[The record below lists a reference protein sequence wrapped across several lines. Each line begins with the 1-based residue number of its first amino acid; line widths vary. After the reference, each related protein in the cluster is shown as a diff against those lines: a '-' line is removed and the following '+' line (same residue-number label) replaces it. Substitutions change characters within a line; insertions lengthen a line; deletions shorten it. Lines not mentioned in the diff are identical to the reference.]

1 VSAVGPEAGRPEA
14 GRPETTPRR
23 SRGALIVVVLIIAAA
38 ALSAAWGI
46 AGRERALADL
56 TRETREMA
64 IVTVAVTQPA
74 RGTAAEQVTL
84 PGNIQPFTDAAIFA
98 RTTGYLKARHA
109 DIGSRVKTGQIL
121 AEIDTPEID
130 QQLLQARAD
139 LASARANAKLAQTT
153 ADRYQDLIK
162 TDSVSRQDLDNA
174 TGSLEAKQAAVLSA
188 DANVKRLEE
197 LQKFRVIL
205 APFDG
210 VITARNTDIG
220 ALIGSGSGAKE
231 LFHIAAVDRLRI
243 YVSVPQMYSSAIHTG
258 TEADIEIQNLPGR
271 TFKGRLS
278 RTAQSIDA
286 STRTLLAEIDLDNP
300 GGVILPGSFAQV
312 RLGLPTDA
320 ATFRLPVNTL
330 IFRSEGMRVG
340 VVKNGV
346 VSLVPV
352 TLGRDFGTTVEI
364 VSGLKGGE
372 SVVVNPPDS
381 LADGQAVTVA
391 APEPKKP
398 QP

>member
-1 VSAVGPEAGRPEA
+1 MPDA
-14 GRPETTPRR
+14 TPRR
-23 SRGALIVVVLIIAAA
+23 SRGALIVVVLIVAAA

-56 TRETREMA
+56 TRETHEMA

-84 PGNIQPFTDAAIFA
+84 PGNIQAFTDAAIFA

-109 DIGSRVKTGQIL
+109 DIGSRVKAGQIL

-139 LASARANAKLAQTT
+139 LASARANARLAQTT

-220 ALIGSGSGAKE
+220 ALIGSGGNAKE

-312 RLGLPTDA
+312 RLGLPIDA
-320 ATFRLPVNTL
+320 ATFRLPVSTL

-340 VVKNGV
+340 VVRNGV

-352 TLGRDFGTTVEI
+352 TLGRDFGTTIEI
-364 VSGLKGGE
+364 VSGLEGGE

-381 LADGQAVTVA
+381 LADGQAVMVA
-391 APEPKKP
+391 APEPKKS

>member
-1 VSAVGPEAGRPEA
+1 VSTPVIE
-14 GRPETTPRR
+14 TPRAR
-23 SRGALIVVVLIIAAA
+23 RPRGALVAVVVILAAA

-46 AGRERALADL
+46 ASRERALTDL
-56 TRETREMA
+56 SRETRELA
-64 IVTVAVTQPA
+64 VVTVAITHPA
-74 RGTAAEQVTL
+74 RATAPEEVSL

-98 RTTGYLKARHA
+98 RTTGYLKSRRA
-109 DIGSRVKTGQIL
+109 DIGSRVRKGQVL

-139 LASARANAKLAQTT
+139 LASAQANARLAKTT
-153 ADRYQDLIK
+153 ADRYEDLIK

-174 TGSLEAKQAAVLSA
+174 QGNFEAKQAAVMA
-188 DANVKRLEE
+188 AEANVKRLEALHE
-197 LQKFRVIL
+197 FRIVY

-220 ALIGSGSGAKE
+220 ALIGNGASAKE

-243 YVSVPQMYSSAIHTG
+243 YVNVPQTYTQAIHAG

-271 TFKGRLS
+271 TFKGKLA
-278 RTAQSIDA
+278 RTAQSIDET
-286 STRTLLAEIDLDNP
+286 SRTLLTEIDLDNP

-312 RLGLPTDA
+312 HLKLPTDA
-320 ATFRLPVNTL
+320 QTFRLPVNTL
-330 IFRSEGMRVG
+330 IFRAAGMRVG
-340 VVKNGV
+340 VVKNGT

-352 TLGRDFGTTVEI
+352 TIGRDFGTSVEI
-364 VSGLKGGE
+364 VSGLAGSE

-381 LADGQAVTVA
+381 LADGQSVAVA

-398 QP
+398 L